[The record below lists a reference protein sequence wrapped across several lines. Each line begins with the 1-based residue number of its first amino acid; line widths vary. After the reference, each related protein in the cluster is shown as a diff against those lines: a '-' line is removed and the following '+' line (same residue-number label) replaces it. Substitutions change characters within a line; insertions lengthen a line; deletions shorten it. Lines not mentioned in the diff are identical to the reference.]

1 MPRHASA
8 EQRCYLVGHAINGGM
23 RVMVA
28 RLTLDLGVIP
38 QVDNR
43 QADEGVSNASGLAD
57 RDIHTADERF
67 VPSNHGSGKL

>member
-8 EQRCYLVGHAINGGM
+8 EQRGYLVGGAINRGM

-28 RLTLDLGVIP
+28 RLTLDLGVTP

-43 QADEGVSNASGLAD
+43 TANEGVSNA
-57 RDIHTADERF
+57 
-67 VPSNHGSGKL
+67 